1 MDITVIKQLYEND
14 KKSLAQLSKDT
25 GISAYRLKK
34 ILLAEGIHI
43 RNKEEQNKYSPQNQR
58 KYKIYDEFFDN
69 LNPTNVYLIGFLAA
83 DGSIQKDGGI
93 KIGLSTIDKSFL
105 EQIKLLLNSNYPIRD
120 YITKDGFSISEFIFR
135 SEKIKQKL
143 SEFGIVNNK
152 TKTFQFPYNLPK
164 EFYIDFIR
172 GYFDGDGTFCTA
184 GQYCRASLCG
194 YNKQFLQDVVDIL
207 ENQYNI
213 PKVKIQKDSRG
224 NTYYFQYS
232 QTSAKKLYE
241 LFYQNHPKLYLTRKY
256 EKCLQLFGEITSH
269 EPVTSQEEEKI
280 I

>member
-1 MDITVIKQLYEND
+1 MDITVIKQLYEGG
-14 KKSLAQLSKDT
+14 KSLAQLSKEFE
-25 GISAYRLKK
+25 ISTYKLKK
-34 ILLAEGIHI
+34 VLIAEGIHI
-43 RNKEEQNKYSPQNQR
+43 RSKEEQNKYSPQNQR
-58 KYKIYDEFFDN
+58 KYEIWDDFFDE
-69 LNPTNVYLIGFLAA
+69 LNSTNIYLMGFLAA

-93 KIGLSTIDKSFL
+93 KIGLSTIDKQFL
-105 EQIKLLLNSNYPIRD
+105 EKVRTVLRSNYPIRD
-120 YITKDGFSISEFIFR
+120 YITKDGFSVSEFIFR

-143 SEFGIVNNK
+143 AEYGIVNNK
-152 TKTFQFPYNLPK
+152 TKTFTFPYNLPK

-172 GYFDGDGTFCTA
+172 GYFDGDGTFCMA

-194 YNKQFLQDVVDIL
+194 YNQKFLQSVVDIL

-213 PKVKIQKDSRG
+213 PAVKIQKDNRG

-232 QTSAKKLYE
+232 QISAQKLYE
-241 LFYQNHPKLYLTRKY
+241 LFYKNNPALYLPRKY
-256 EKCLQLFGEITSH
+256 DKCLQLFGEIKSH

>member
-1 MDITVIKQLYEND
+1 MDITVIKQLYESG
-14 KKSLAQLSKDT
+14 KSLAQLSKEVE
-25 GISAYRLKK
+25 ISTYKLKK
-34 ILLAEGIHI
+34 MLIAEGIHI
-43 RNKEEQNKYSPQNQR
+43 RSKEEQNKYSPQNQR
-58 KYKIYDEFFDN
+58 KYEVWDEFFEE
-69 LNPTNVYLIGFLAA
+69 LNPTNVYLMGFLAA

-93 KIGLSTIDKSFL
+93 KIGLSTVDKPFL
-105 EQIKLLLNSNYPIRD
+105 EKIRTILHSNYPIRD
-120 YITKDGFSISEFIFR
+120 YITKDGFSVSEFIFR

-143 SEFGIVNNK
+143 SQYGIVNNK
-152 TKTFQFPYNLPK
+152 TKTFVFPYNLPK

-172 GYFDGDGTFCTA
+172 GYFDGDGTFCMA
-184 GQYCRASLCG
+184 GQYRRVSLCG
-194 YNKQFLQDVVDIL
+194 YNQEFLQSVVDIL

-213 PKVKIQKDSRG
+213 PRVKIQKDNRG

-241 LFYQNHPKLYLTRKY
+241 LFYENNPALYLPRKY
-256 EKCLQLFGEITSH
+256 DKCLQLFGEIKSH